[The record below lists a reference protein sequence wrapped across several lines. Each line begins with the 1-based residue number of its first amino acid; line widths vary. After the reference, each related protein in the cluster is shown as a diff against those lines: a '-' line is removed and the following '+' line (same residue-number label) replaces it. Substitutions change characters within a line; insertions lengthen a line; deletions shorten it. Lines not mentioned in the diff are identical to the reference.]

1 MILMLQELQVLP
13 SAQLNRVK
21 MTCAFFRAHEQ
32 VNHGARLSVPVY
44 LIWLLELFMDWW
56 VH

>member
-21 MTCAFFRAHEQ
+21 MTCAFFEHM
-32 VNHGARLSVPVY
+32 SK
-44 LIWLLELFMDWW
+44 
-56 VH
+56 